1 MIANQKYQTRNFLA
15 PSIAAT
21 IADRFAAGHASPWKH
36 AARMGL
42 FALIL
47 TLFPPPPAQAQES
60 WRSGWFGDIRIGG
73 GMVSGRPSG
82 LDVWDDD
89 ERRDRLTGE
98 GDRVSEGFPLIG
110 GEISYGFA
118 QTGTMVSAGGGM
130 EDPWHVSLGQKVD
143 GWGLFSLRGLYEE
156 TEVWENPYRI
166 GVDRQ
171 ETDAESFGWGLEWEN
186 IRNTD
191 LTVYFQRMEVDV
203 DRDRIGAIEPDL
215 RRDGADTSL
224 GIRYPWDLGAGGV
237 LTGGIEYTQIDRDGE
252 ANSANGYG
260 AELNHRF
267 EWRRW
272 SFITGL
278 EFVAKEFDE
287 IHPVFNETRREATF
301 TASETVSF
309 AEPWGL
315 QNTRCFAFAGYS
327 ETASDISFFERSA
340 TILGAGV
347 GYRF

>member
-21 IADRFAAGHASPWKH
+21 IADRFATCAALSWKR
-36 AARMGL
+36 AALMGL
-42 FALIL
+42 FALL
-47 TLFPPPPAQAQES
+47 LAFSTAAPAQAQGS
-60 WRSGWFGDIRIGG
+60 WKSGWFGDIRIGG

-89 ERRDRLTGE
+89 ERRDRLTSE
-98 GDRVSEGFPLIG
+98 GDRVSQGFPLIG
-110 GEISYGFA
+110 GEIGYGLA
-118 QTGTMVSAGGGM
+118 QTGTMISAGGNM
-130 EDPWHVSLGQKVD
+130 EDPWHVSVGQKVE
-143 GWGLFSLRGLYEE
+143 GWGLISLRGLYEE

-186 IRNTD
+186 VRNTD
-191 LTVYFQRMEVDV
+191 LTVYFDRMEVDV
-203 DRDRIGAIEPDL
+203 DQDRIGAIEPEL
-215 RRDGADTSL
+215 RRDGADTTL

-237 LTGGIEYTQIDRDGE
+237 LTGGIEYTHIDRDGE
-252 ANSANGYG
+252 ANSASGYG

-278 EFVAKEFDE
+278 EFVAKEFE
-287 IHPVFNETRREATF
+287 ETHPVFNETRQEATF

-315 QNTRCFAFAGYS
+315 QNTSCFVFAGYS

-347 GYRF
+347 GYQF